1 MKRSREPLRGAPG
14 RLSAAPGGSLRLC
27 WRCDPGATGQP
38 YSASSFSFG
47 RVLQH
52 EVAALQLQRFQRAR
66 KQRPRTAAQQTAER
80 APPPRS
86 RCPRRSRAPKTTT
99 APMSRPS
106 RATAALGE
114 RSTSTTAPPCPAPP
128 RPPAPRPGLQDRAAA
143 CRRWQARDEHWPS
156 TDRTPRIDQNG
167 PIQHSHQ
174 DSATRIEVVPTGSPS
189 SARPPPRRRR
199 PRRPPPRPKRPDRG
213 RRLSPLHGLPDGPLP
228 AGGARVRVRVSRTA
242 PVEPPTRR
250 GPAPPV
256 QPPVW
261 RAAGRPRSLA
271 PRAGQAPRVP
281 GAAGSGRRAT
291 TGTPR
296 PRRPDPRP
304 HRPPQLGVQPHQCRP
319 AHSLR
324 TPRRARS
331 RAPPTP
337 ASTTPATAAQA
348 LTMFHRGQ
356 PDPTPAATSVDGTL
370 EIPRAGG
377 IVVRLHG
384 SPAGS
389 TARR

>member
-1 MKRSREPLRGAPG
+1 M
-14 RLSAAPGGSLRLC
+14 
-27 WRCDPGATGQP
+27 
-38 YSASSFSFG
+38 
-47 RVLQH
+47 
-52 EVAALQLQRFQRAR
+52 QLQRFQRAR
-66 KQRPRTAAQQTAER
+66 KQRPLTAAPETPER

-143 CRRWQARDEHWPS
+143 CRRRQARDEHWPS
-156 TDRTPRIDQNG
+156 TDRTTPRIDQNG

-174 DSATRIEVVPTGSPS
+174 DGATRIEVVPTGSPS

-261 RAAGRPRSLA
+261 RAAGRPRSPA

-281 GAAGSGRRAT
+281 GTAWSGRRAT
-291 TGTPR
+291 TGNTTALRGRARSRIDQGAAPPSGPGFPGAGVR
-296 PRRPDPRP
+296 ITRFPSNTRRDARG
-304 HRPPQLGVQPHQCRP
+304 RL
-319 AHSLR
+319 
-324 TPRRARS
+324 PRRAR
-331 RAPPTP
+331 
-337 ASTTPATAAQA
+337 
-348 LTMFHRGQ
+348 L
-356 PDPTPAATSVDGTL
+356 VL
-370 EIPRAGG
+370 AG
-377 IVVRLHG
+377 
-384 SPAGS
+384 A
-389 TARR
+389 